1 MKEEY
6 KKVLE
11 MLPTANSEE
20 IKMSAEVLYHIIDSS
35 EEIIKLQD
43 SRIAS
48 LEQRIA
54 ELESDRD
61 PLLKVR
67 DERIAFLED
76 WLKDKDEEIERLRL
90 QVRTNE
96 FDRLFVF
103 GKVGI
108 GKA

>member
-1 MKEEY
+1 MKAEY

-11 MLPTANSEE
+11 MLSTANSEE
-20 IKMSAEVLYHIIDSS
+20 IKMLAKVLYNIIDG
-35 EEIIKLQD
+35 
-43 SRIAS
+43 
-48 LEQRIA
+48 LEFCVESKDNTISYLKQRIA
-54 ELESDRD
+54 ELESVEE
-61 PLLKVR
+61 PLLKSK

-76 WLKDKDEEIERLRL
+76 WLKDKDDEIERLRL

-103 GKVGI
+103 GT

>member
-1 MKEEY
+1 MKAEY
-6 KKVLE
+6 KKVLD
-11 MLPTANSEE
+11 MLPIANNEE
-20 IKMSAEVLYHIIDSS
+20 IKMLAKVLYQIIDSS

-54 ELESDRD
+54 ELKSDRE
-61 PLLKVR
+61 PLLKVK

-90 QVRTNE
+90 QVRANE
-96 FDRLFVF
+96 YNRLFVF
-103 GKVGI
+103 DT

>member
-1 MKEEY
+1 MKAEY
-6 KKVLE
+6 KKVLD
-11 MLPTANSEE
+11 MLPIANNEE
-20 IKMSAEVLYHIIDSS
+20 IKMLAKVLYQIIDSS

-43 SRIAS
+43 GRIAS

-54 ELESDRD
+54 ELKSDRE
-61 PLLKVR
+61 PLLKVK

-76 WLKDKDEEIERLRL
+76 WLKDKDDEIERLRL

-96 FDRLFVF
+96 YDSLFVF
-103 GKVGI
+103 GKVGM